1 MGAAHS
7 KKVGSSLYDDGS
19 WTPSNYSSSQGRDV
33 KMYDPTEKTPRDIS
47 GPLGPVDLYGE
58 DTTSEYIGYHDTPT
72 PARVSEKS
80 KNTLKTKVF
89 GVVGRAGTAGLGKAV
104 GALDTIGSSMT
115 NLNKGSGFTSA
126 AAIKAN
132 TIGILA
138 FEVANTIAK
147 GYSLKE
153 SLSKDSIKF
162 LKEEVLCSYGVQR
175 LVSTDM
181 TELLSIAATDKKW
194 AKAKPVKQIT
204 SKDVAKFVYEDIC
217 CKSGMPLEL
226 FSDKGPGFRGEL
238 VDYLCEKLYVR
249 RRHLQVAT
257 SNFNQANVVGH
268 GGFGSFYQ
276 GVLADGQQAAIKQ
289 LDRQSKQGDDEFHI
303 EVDMLSHPLV
313 YEYMPKGNLQ
323 EHVYFDGTFENPPIL
338 NWETRMR
345 IALDST
351 KNLEYL
357 RDCVSSPWINRDFKR
372 SKFF

>member
-19 WTPSNYSSSQGRDV
+19 WTPSNSSSSQGRVV

-47 GPLGPVDLYGE
+47 GPLELVDLYG
-58 DTTSEYIGYHDTPT
+58 DDAASEYIGYHDTPT
-72 PARVSEKS
+72 PAPVSEKS

-181 TELLSIAATDKKW
+181 TELLSIAATDKKTGCCCDHVPSRD
-194 AKAKPVKQIT
+194 AESKVYGSSATSYFVTASGTRKQRPEPVKAQPQVIHT
-204 SKDVAKFVYEDIC
+204 AESMETPVHLSETMQSPKPMPNALEQVAETPVFQAVPVQPATFQQPIAGFNGQGSNLQAMKQVFPPPSVHPRYFGGGSVFQSMAGHAWKSVLHARNSVRGCSNDVA
-217 CKSGMPLEL
+217 
-226 FSDKGPGFRGEL
+226 
-238 VDYLCEKLYVR
+238 
-249 RRHLQVAT
+249 
-257 SNFNQANVVGH
+257 
-268 GGFGSFYQ
+268 
-276 GVLADGQQAAIKQ
+276 
-289 LDRQSKQGDDEFHI
+289 
-303 EVDMLSHPLV
+303 
-313 YEYMPKGNLQ
+313 
-323 EHVYFDGTFENPPIL
+323 
-338 NWETRMR
+338 
-345 IALDST
+345 
-351 KNLEYL
+351 
-357 RDCVSSPWINRDFKR
+357 
-372 SKFF
+372 